1 MCWIFADKREA
12 IVKTF
17 FTKYLTK
24 LRMNVKNMKL
34 HYSFPEDAKVKYS
47 ETIDDPEHFFREA
60 VFVPY

>member
-1 MCWIFADKREA
+1 
-12 IVKTF
+12 
-17 FTKYLTK
+17 
-24 LRMNVKNMKL
+24 MNVKNMKL